1 CSTRPSTALKGPSR
15 DILDEEREMERD
27 MGTITDEMK
36 DDILRLLRVSFLSTA
51 TPVHPRPR
59 TLTNRKI
66 RICTLSANRPAQ
78 LCGIPWVESPSE
90 AEAQC
95 AALERLGL
103 VDGVVTEDSDIFVF
117 GGQKVYK
124 VMTVSDL
131 RSFLR
136 FPTFADRADP
146 RRANPPPP
154 AIRTFSTSRSSSRPT
169 TPGTSSASWAWTRT
183 GSSPWRCSWAGTTPT
198 ESGGV
203 GIVNGMEVL
212 RAFPPAADG
221 VEGVHGGLSRFRDWM
236 DGIGDVLPDD
246 ATPPEVAFHGKHRSA
261 RTRWAAPADFPSRG
275 IITAYLK
282 PAVDISGTRFTWA
295 RPDLDALQRFCAD
308 ALGWEREET
317 ARVVGPVLKVLE
329 STSTQTRLESY
340 FMRYEDNVTFG
351 KVKSKRLQDVL
362 KDIKGNTE
370 DVAEGESAI

>member
-1 CSTRPSTALKGPSR
+1 
-15 DILDEEREMERD
+15 

-36 DDILRLLRVSFLSTA
+36 DDILRLLR
-51 TPVHPRPR
+51 
-59 TLTNRKI
+59 
-66 RICTLSANRPAQ
+66 

-124 VMTVSDL
+124 GH
-131 RSFLR
+131 
-136 FPTFADRADP
+136 RARAGPGQGQARRP
-146 RRANPPPP
+146 RDA
-154 AIRTFSTSRSSSRPT
+154 
-169 TPGTSSASWAWTRT
+169 PGRDYTDGVR
-183 GSSPWRCSWAGTTPT
+183 
-198 ESGGV
+198 GV

-261 RTRWAAPADFPSRG
+261 RARWAAPADFPSRG
-275 IITAYLK
+275 IITAYLR
-282 PAVDISGTRFTWA
+282 PAVDTSRTRFTWA

-308 ALGWEREET
+308 TLGWEREET

-351 KVKSKRLQDVL
+351 KVKIKALSK
-362 KDIKGNTE
+362 T
-370 DVAEGESAI
+370 